1 MATTEQRATGAED
14 VAWDL
19 SDLFAA
25 AGDPKLEAE
34 LADVARSADA
44 FRERYHGRVAAL
56 SAAELAEA
64 VAERERIDSAVTRAR
79 TFAHLNFST
88 NTADPA
94 RGALLARIQER
105 VAANETKLL
114 FARLEWAALDDERVE
129 KLLADPALA
138 RWVHYLR
145 AIRRYRPHLLSEPE
159 ETILTEKAVTG
170 MTAWSRLYSELL
182 SGIRVTVDGEESG
195 LERALAQLQSADRDT
210 RAAAAAGI
218 TEALAP
224 GLRTRTFVFN
234 AMLLDKATDDR
245 LRGYPHWLAARNL
258 ANEVPDETVEALV
271 SAVVSRYDIP
281 QRYYRLKADVLGLP
295 KLADYDRAA
304 PISATESFTTWEEA
318 RELILGAYADF
329 APEAGRIV
337 SDFWAR
343 GWIDAPVR
351 PDKQI
356 GAFCAT
362 TVPGVHPYVL
372 MNYTGDRR
380 SMLTL
385 AHELG
390 HGLHGV
396 LAQPLGL
403 FNAAT
408 PLTLAETASVFGEAL
423 TFKALTAREDDPRRR
438 LDLLTGRLEDAIA
451 TVFRQIA
458 FNRLEDALHG
468 ARRGEGELSPDRIGE
483 LFLETQEAM
492 LGEPVE
498 LSEGFERW
506 WSYVPHFVAAP
517 GYVYAYAYGYLFSLA
532 IFRRYEREGD
542 AMVEPYFDLLRAGGS
557 RPPEELAAL
566 VGLDLADP
574 ALWADGLA
582 AVDEILAEAEALAG
596 ELGLGRR
603 SA

>member
-1 MATTEQRATGAED
+1 MARSQQRPTGAEN

-19 SDLFAA
+19 SDLFAGA
-25 AGDPKLEAE
+25 DDPKLEAE
-34 LADVARSADA
+34 LADAARSADA

-56 SAAELAEA
+56 SAAEIAEA
-64 VAERERIDSAVTRAR
+64 VVERERIDSVLTRAR
-79 TFAHLNFST
+79 TFAHLGFST
-88 NTADPA
+88 DTADPA
-94 RGALLARIQER
+94 RGALLARIHEL
-105 VAANETKLL
+105 VAANETTLL

-129 KLLADPALA
+129 ELLTDPVLA
-138 RWVHYLR
+138 RWTHYLR

-159 ETILTEKAVTG
+159 EKILTEKGVTG

-182 SGIRVTVDGEESG
+182 SGIRVTIDGEESG

-218 TEALAP
+218 TESLAP

-258 ANEVPDETVEALV
+258 ANEAPDETVEALV
-271 SAVVSRYDIP
+271 AAVVSRYDIP
-281 QRYYRLKADVLGLP
+281 HRYYRLKADVLGLP

-304 PISATESFTTWEEA
+304 PISTTESFTSWQEA
-318 RELILGAYADF
+318 RELVLGAYADF
-329 APEAGRIV
+329 APEAERIV
-337 SDFWAR
+337 SGFWDR
-343 GWIDAPVR
+343 NWIDAPIR

-362 TVPGVHPYVL
+362 NVPGAHPYVL

-380 SMLTL
+380 SVLTL

-403 FNAAT
+403 YNAGT

-458 FNRLEDALHG
+458 FNRLEDGLHT

-483 LFLETQEAM
+483 LFLETQAAL

-498 LSEGFERW
+498 LSAGYERW

-557 RPPEELAAL
+557 RPPEELAAF

-582 AVDEILAEAEALAG
+582 AVDEILAEAEALVG
-596 ELGLGRR
+596 DLGLRGR

>member
-1 MATTEQRATGAED
+1 M
-14 VAWDL
+14 
-19 SDLFAA
+19 
-25 AGDPKLEAE
+25 
-34 LADVARSADA
+34 
-44 FRERYHGRVAAL
+44 
-56 SAAELAEA
+56 
-64 VAERERIDSAVTRAR
+64 
-79 TFAHLNFST
+79 
-88 NTADPA
+88 
-94 RGALLARIQER
+94 
-105 VAANETKLL
+105 
-114 FARLEWAALDDERVE
+114 
-129 KLLADPALA
+129 
-138 RWVHYLR
+138 
-145 AIRRYRPHLLSEPE
+145 
-159 ETILTEKAVTG
+159 TG

-182 SGIRVTVDGEESG
+182 SGIRVSIDGEESG

-218 TEALAP
+218 TEGLAP

-234 AMLLDKATDDR
+234 AMLLDKSTDDR
-245 LRGYPHWLAARNL
+245 LRGYLHWLAARNL
-258 ANEVPDETVEALV
+258 ANEAPDETVEALV

-304 PISATESFTTWEEA
+304 PISATESFTSWEEA

-337 SDFWAR
+337 SDFWDR

-380 SMLTL
+380 SVLTL

-423 TFKALTAREDDPRRR
+423 TFKALTAREEDPRRR
-438 LDLLTGRLEDAIA
+438 LDLLTGRLDDAIA
-451 TVFRQIA
+451 TIFRQVA
-458 FNRLEDALHG
+458 FNRLGTPSTTRA
-468 ARRGEGELSPDRIGE
+468 AAGELAGSDRR
-483 LFLETQEAM
+483 LFLKTQAAM
-492 LGEPVE
+492 LGEHVE
-498 LSEGFERW
+498 LSRASALVGH
-506 WSYVPHFVAAP
+506 VPHPWPHPVRVRGAC
-517 GYVYAYAYGYLFSLA
+517 GYLFSPSSA
-532 IFRRYEREGD
+532 ATSGR
-542 AMVEPYFDLLRAGGS
+542 ATPWSSPTSNLLRAGGS
-557 RPPEELAAL
+557 QPPRTGGARRARPRGSGA
-566 VGLDLADP
+566 VG
-574 ALWADGLA
+574 DGLA
-582 AVDEILAEAEALAG
+582 RWARSWPRR
-596 ELGLGRR
+596 RR
-603 SA
+603 SPAISASVGAPRELSNVGFCRL